1 MPSKEALKMAED
13 YIKSQLGTISDL
25 PKELANTIANV
36 YYKFALDFLEMS
48 ENSKREYFVP
58 KSMNRKTGDL
68 GELLKD
74 FMANQAKIS
83 SDVEAAPKFVK
94 GLREI
99 DKYKQPKL
107 YKYSVEFILDC
118 LKYNIEK
125 PQNKSGARRTIE
137 RKFKTVNE
145 IPNLIDSMTFGGDSQ
160 ITIDCPNP
168 NCSQKL
174 RVPCGRRL
182 RVTCPKCK
190 HVFEV

>member
-13 YIKSQLGTISDL
+13 YIKSQLGTLSDL

-74 FMANQAKIS
+74 FMANQAKIP

-99 DKYKQPKL
+99 DKYKQAKL

-145 IPNLIDSMTFGGDSQ
+145 IPNLIDSMTFGGDSK
-160 ITIDCPNP
+160 IIIDCPNP

>member
-13 YIKSQLGTISDL
+13 YIKSQLGTLSDL
-25 PKELANTIANV
+25 PKQLANTIANV

-160 ITIDCPNP
+160 IIIDCPNP

>member
-1 MPSKEALKMAED
+1 MADKEALEMAEG
-13 YIKSQLGTISDL
+13 YIKSQLGTLNDL
-25 PKELANTIANV
+25 PRELANTIANV

-48 ENSKREYFVP
+48 DNSKREYFVP

-94 GLREI
+94 GLRET

-145 IPNLIDSMTFGGDSQ
+145 IPNLIDSMTFGGDSK
-160 ITIDCPNP
+160 IIIDCPNP

-174 RVPCGRRL
+174 RVPYGRRL